1 MNLSQRQLRM
11 FVTTALLGN
20 VSRASESLHISQ
32 PALSRALQELESQ
45 LGVQLL
51 KRSTRQLSLTHEG
64 LHFLPVAQRLLR
76 DLDEATEALR
86 ERARGLTGSVTVAVG
101 TAFGSVV
108 LPTVLAA
115 FSASHPGVRIRLVD
129 DNSAGITARV
139 ADADVNLGIGS
150 PVGDTGGLECRLLLT
165 AALGLLGDAGRFA
178 LGPGQGQRALAA
190 LPLLNEPADTSILQI
205 LRGRGSDLVTQM
217 SRGTEVSSLSLQ
229 LALAQAGVGVAVLS
243 ALGASHPQAAGLR
256 FVPLRPALRR
266 EVFLISRRD
275 RPASPSARAF
285 TETLTASL
293 PTIRF
298 HLGVRVVV

>member
-11 FVTTALLGN
+11 FVTTAMMGN

-45 LGVQLL
+45 LGVKLL
-51 KRSTRQLSLTHEG
+51 NRSTRQLSLTHEG
-64 LHFLPVAQRLLR
+64 LHFLPVAQRLLH
-76 DLDEATEALR
+76 DLAEATEALR

-115 FSASHPGVRIRLVD
+115 FSASHPGVRVRLVD

-139 ADADVNLGIGS
+139 ADAAADLGIGS
-150 PVGDTGGLECRLLLT
+150 PVGDTGTLECRLLLT
-165 AALGLLGDAGRFA
+165 AVLGLLGDAGRFA
-178 LGPGQGQRALAA
+178 LGPRQGQRALAA
-190 LPLLNEPADTSILQI
+190 LPLLNEPADTSILHL
-205 LRGRGSDLVTQM
+205 LRSRGSDLVAQM
-217 SRGTEVSSLSLQ
+217 GRGTEVSSLSLQ

-243 ALGASHPQAAGLR
+243 ALGATHPQAAGLR
-256 FVPLRPALRR
+256 FVPVKPALRR

-285 TETLTASL
+285 GEVLAACL
-293 PTIRF
+293 PKIVF
-298 HLGVRVVV
+298 HSGVRLAC